1 MKYVFVDMECRVREI
16 IPEYVEVS
24 PGMTTDKR
32 YSPDFL
38 KKCLPVHDSIAVEV
52 GMEYKPMENQF
63 VWPESQQLR
72 DRGEIE

>member
-1 MKYVFVDMECRVREI
+1 MKYVYVGMDRTVHEI
-16 IPEYVEVS
+16 IPEYVETF
-24 PGMTTDKR
+24 PGMAADKR

-38 KKCLPVHDSIAVEV
+38 KKCLPVPDEVAVEV
-52 GMEYKPMENQF
+52 GMEYKPLENQF

>member
-1 MKYVFVDMECRVREI
+1 MKYVFVDMDCRVREI

-24 PGMTTDKR
+24 HDMTTDKR

-38 KKCLPVHDSIAVEV
+38 KKCLPVHDSIFVEV

-63 VWPESQQLR
+63 VWAEPQQAEN
-72 DRGEIE
+72 GGATE